1 MRNKLDNY
9 IDEIA
14 NKFNTTDPYIIAE
27 KLNIKFVKSKDYTI
41 DCLYCE
47 HNNIK
52 SIIINENLSK
62 QLTNYLVA
70 REIGHALL
78 CPNSST
84 LEYITNYYDKVNE
97 FAVKL
102 ITISQYKKVWGDYIM
117 KNNNKEMLQSNG
129 SVTECNEVKQLDDVE
144 KRIDKQEMQQQ
155 GTTQYEKK
163 FYKLLH
169 EQHVLIEQEKLLGEI
184 EELNKKRIILKIK
197 KHKSN
202 DSTIEKNSK
211 IIKELYKEA

>member
-184 EELNKKRIILKIK
+184 EEVNKKRSILKIK

>member
-184 EELNKKRIILKIK
+184 EELNKKRSILKIK

>member
-70 REIGHALL
+70 REIGHALF

-84 LEYITNYYDKVNE
+84 LEYITNYYDKVNA

-184 EELNKKRIILKIK
+184 EELNKKRSILKIK
-197 KHKSN
+197 KRKSN
-202 DSTIEKNSK
+202 DSTIGKNSNS
-211 IIKELYKEA
+211 IKELYKEA

>member
-1 MRNKLDNY
+1 MRNNLDNY

-184 EELNKKRIILKIK
+184 EELNKKRIISKIK
-197 KHKSN
+197 KRKSN

-211 IIKELYKEA
+211 TIKELYKEA